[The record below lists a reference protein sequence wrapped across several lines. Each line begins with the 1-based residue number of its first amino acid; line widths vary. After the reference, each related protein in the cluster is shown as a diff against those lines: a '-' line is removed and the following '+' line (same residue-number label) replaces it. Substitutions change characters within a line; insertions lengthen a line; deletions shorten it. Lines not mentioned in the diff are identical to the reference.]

1 MESIYQINPQLD
13 IPIYQQLVDSITA
26 AVKKGS
32 LAPDQQLPTVQ
43 ELSAQLGVARGTVKR
58 AYDELER
65 DHIVEKVQGRGT
77 FVCYQ
82 PANSGSRKE
91 QAMDIIDTMLN
102 KLESM
107 GLSTAE
113 INIFL
118 NLKLR
123 DRAEQDAQVKVAVLE
138 CNPENLTHMSE
149 QLHGI
154 PGIDLYSYLVESI
167 EQYPYKIGEDIEL
180 VVTTAA
186 HAQFLERVL
195 PVRKRMAR
203 VALRL
208 VPQCLSQIIKLRR
221 GKTVGILGY
230 SMRFAQ
236 LLHSTCLAYND
247 GILLQEPQIFSEELD
262 LEAFLRDKDAVLV
275 PHQYEK
281 YCSARMAA
289 RLDHFDGKLIE
300 CNYEMDEGSFLYLQ
314 EKVKR
319 LLEEKTL

>member
-1 MESIYQINPQLD
+1 M
-13 IPIYQQLVDSITA
+13 A
-26 AVKKGS
+26 
-32 LAPDQQLPTVQ
+32 
-43 ELSAQLGVARGTVKR
+43 
-58 AYDELER
+58 
-65 DHIVEKVQGRGT
+65 
-77 FVCYQ
+77 
-82 PANSGSRKE
+82 
-91 QAMDIIDTMLN
+91 IIDSMLN
-102 KLESM
+102 KLEGM
-107 GLSTAE
+107 GLSAAE

-123 DRAEQDAQVKVAVLE
+123 DRAEQEAHVKVAVLE

-186 HAQFLERVL
+186 HAKFLENVL

-221 GKTVGILGY
+221 GKVVGILGY
-230 SMRFAQ
+230 SIRFAQ
-236 LLHSTCLAYND
+236 LLHSTCLAYNE

-281 YCSARMAA
+281 YCSVRMAA
-289 RLDHFDGKLIE
+289 QLDRFGGKLIE